1 MIVAAITMRNGRLT
15 ARLLSNQTSRS
26 KPERGAVNVLAEA
39 PRPSGALLE
48 GMTQHGVQGRGAGG
62 SETRALAARARAL
75 AAPSG
80 QVSPKFDVPTPCLMT
95 RVRTLARVA

>member
-1 MIVAAITMRNGRLT
+1 M
-15 ARLLSNQTSRS
+15 
-26 KPERGAVNVLAEA
+26 LAEA

-62 SETRALAARARAL
+62 SEARALAARARAL

-80 QVSPKFDVPTPCLMT
+80 QVSPKFDVPTPWLSRCERELIS
-95 RVRTLARVA
+95 